1 MTARTRSRR
10 MSKNK
15 HSGKSETLPKSK
27 QGEFLPHND
36 KAVRLAALDTSFVS
50 NPELAAGVAVSPPN
64 GAGASPSPRLAA
76 ALPTGTTRHPI
87 ANPNDYPWCAHVRL
101 LMRLA
106 DNSREVATGWMI
118 GPRTII
124 TAGHC
129 VYDGGWMRSIEV
141 TPGGAGS
148 AFGSFPAIHYNTTS
162 AWINATG
169 EDRQKADL
177 GVVYLQEAISGHP
190 GPLRYA
196 VYSDAQ
202 IAAIAADTLSV
213 AGFPANPFGTYLFD
227 RGSLLDFNAPFL
239 HYNVETSF
247 GVSGA
252 PVLHWGSDGIPTV
265 IGVHHFNVLPN
276 VNRGIRIGPP
286 AASLLLNWTH

>member
-1 MTARTRSRR
+1 MTSRK
-10 MSKNK
+10 KN
-15 HSGKSETLPKSK
+15 SGGGISLLKSK

-36 KAVRLAALDTSFVS
+36 KAVQLALLDNTFVS
-50 NPELAAGVAVSPPN
+50 DPGLPPGLAISPPT
-64 GAGASPSPRLAA
+64 GAGGSPGPRLAA
-76 ALPTGTTRHPI
+76 ALPTGTTRQPI

-101 LMRLA
+101 LMRLP
-106 DNSREVATGWMI
+106 DDSREVATGWMI

-124 TAGHC
+124 TSGHC

-141 TPGGAGS
+141 KPGGADS
-148 AFGSFPAIHYNTTS
+148 TFDSFPAIHFNTTN

-169 EDRQKADL
+169 ENRQKADL
-177 GVVYLQEAISGHP
+177 GVVYLQDAIPGHP

-202 IAAIAADTLSV
+202 LGAMAPNTLSV
-213 AGFPANPFGTYLFD
+213 AGFPANPFGTFLFD

-239 HYNVETSF
+239 QYDVETSK

-252 PVLHWGSDGIPTV
+252 PVLHWGTDGIPTV

-276 VNRGIRIGPP
+276 VNRALRIGPP